1 MVTGRSS
8 EDTTQKEVNKMEPVE
23 FDYKLV
29 DRDNAVVAQSDDK
42 DALVSNYS
50 AEELERYRL
59 RVVAN

>member
-1 MVTGRSS
+1 
-8 EDTTQKEVNKMEPVE
+8 MEPVE
-23 FDYKLV
+23 FGYKLV

-42 DALVSNYS
+42 DALVSNYT